1 MGRAGRHEENEMTV
15 AQDRPGRLNQ
25 KARTRTAIVAATRG
39 LIQAGA
45 EITMPAVARAALV
58 SEATAYRY
66 FPDLM
71 SLLREAMTGIWPS
84 PDEELA
90 AVADSTDP
98 VARVACAT
106 EVLLRRVLAAQG
118 AVRAMIAASITRPEL
133 AGGRP
138 GYRFGLIDLALQP
151 LAETLGAADP
161 DALARLKAEL
171 AIVVS
176 AEALFT
182 LMDLGGLAPD
192 DAIATAV
199 RAARTITAAAGPA

>member
-1 MGRAGRHEENEMTV
+1 MLRV
-15 AQDRPGRLNQ
+15 NQ
-25 KARTRTAIVAATRG
+25 KTRTRTAIVDATRE
-39 LIQAGA
+39 LIQTGA

-66 FPDLM
+66 FADLM

-84 PDEELA
+84 PQEALA

-98 VARVACAT
+98 VERVACAT

-118 AVRAMIAASITRPEL
+118 AVRAMISASITRPEL
-133 AGGRP
+133 APGRP
-138 GYRFGLIDLALQP
+138 GYRFGLIDCALAP
-151 LAETLGAADP
+151 LAGTLGAADP
-161 DALARLKAEL
+161 ERFALLKSNL

-182 LMDLGGLAPD
+182 LTDLCGLAPEA
-192 DAIATAV
+192 AIASAV
-199 RAARTITAAAGPA
+199 AAARTITAAACAR